1 MWSIL
6 LAMHLVG
13 HVGYTLTLRKSL
25 LTDTDRWALA
35 TLMQTAVTLPLVAV
49 PFFYQL
55 DYSIYTV
62 NTLPVILIGSA
73 MTILLH
79 VSNVKALQYLEASV
93 YSVIFSLRII
103 LTTILG
109 ILFLNELFIPFQ
121 IVGGLLIFLA
131 IVTVKQK
138 GTKQTNKL
146 GVQWGISAA
155 LTISLLT
162 FLEKSIFQQM
172 TFIDYVVPSWLLAT
186 TIMWIILLLRKT
198 KIDRSI
204 LQPQLGMLMI
214 FRALSGYGITLAL
227 AVGGLLSVTN
237 YISSLSVILI
247 TLFGVI
253 LLGEKDYLKRKLV
266 AAGLALAGFTSIL
279 ITNLL

>member
-1 MWSIL
+1 MWAIL
-6 LAMHLVG
+6 LAMHVVG

-25 LTDTDRWALA
+25 LADTDRWTLA